1 MSAAKIGF
9 GVAAGYLLGRTKK
22 LKFAITVGSMLA
34 GQRIST
40 NPQILMK
47 QVGELVEKNPELAK
61 LQQRITVELLN
72 AAKTAAIAAAS
83 SRVDA
88 ANRSLTAR
96 RDEDE
101 DEDDYE
107 DESDA
112 DEAQADDQ
120 ADDEP
125 DDEYQD
131 EDGEEPEDEYEDED
145 GEEPEDEY
153 EDEEGEE

>member
-1 MSAAKIGF
+1 MSAAKIGV

-40 NPQILMK
+40 NPQILMQ

-88 ANRSLTAR
+88 DNRSLTAR

-101 DEDDYE
+101 EEDDVDE
-107 DESDA
+107 EGNDDESDA
-112 DEAQADDQ
+112 DEAPADDQ

-125 DDEYQD
+125 
-131 EDGEEPEDEYEDED
+131 EEPEDEYEDED
-145 GEEPEDEY
+145 GEEPEEP
-153 EDEEGEE
+153 ED

>member
-101 DEDDYE
+101 DDDDDEGYD

-125 DDEYQD
+125 EDEYQD
-131 EDGEEPEDEYEDED
+131 EDERRARGRVR
-145 GEEPEDEY
+145 GR
-153 EDEEGEE
+153 GGRGGG